1 MTADAKTPWFIDGR
15 TGETRT
21 YGDLLADLNR
31 SPGFVQPLC
40 QPASTQ
46 DALREIAACLVSDT
60 ELTLFDPDFGE
71 RELAALGFAKAQLNR
86 PACAPAAKL
95 VDLAALQAAAAGN
108 STARLGLFTSG
119 STGLPKLV
127 MQSAANLARSVKVSP
142 RQAEAIWA
150 FAYNPTHV
158 AGIQVYLQ
166 ALANGCSIV
175 DIFGLDR
182 SRALDAIKRYGVTHI
197 SATPSFF
204 RLLLPADQALAGVRS
219 VTLGG
224 ESSDAALL
232 ERLRPMFPAAR
243 FHNVYAS
250 TEAGTLLMA
259 DGDVFSVA
267 AGLADRVI
275 VRDGRIHVHRSLLG
289 EFTSGDT
296 VTRLSSETVG
306 RDTET
311 GNLKLENRE
320 QKTTGVDG
328 KAEDPQF

>member
-1 MTADAKTPWFIDGR
+1 MADQEITVMDKEQKPWFIDGR
-15 TGETRT
+15 TGETT
-21 YGDLLADLNR
+21 AYGDLLADLNR
-31 SPGFVQPLC
+31 SPGFVRPLC
-40 QPASTQ
+40 QPASTR
-46 DALREIAACLVSDT
+46 DALREIAASLAFGT
-60 ELTLFDPDFGE
+60 KLTLFDSDFGE
-71 RELAALGFAKAQLNR
+71 RELAALGFEKSQLNR

-127 MQSAANLARSVKVSP
+127 MQSVGNLARSVKVSP

-204 RLLLPADQALAGVRS
+204 RLLLSADQALAGVRS

-224 ESSDAALL
+224 CKNNPAQ
-232 ERLRPMFPAAR
+232 RP
-243 FHNVYAS
+243 
-250 TEAGTLLMA
+250 G
-259 DGDVFSVA
+259 
-267 AGLADRVI
+267 
-275 VRDGRIHVHRSLLG
+275 
-289 EFTSGDT
+289 
-296 VTRLSSETVG
+296 
-306 RDTET
+306 
-311 GNLKLENRE
+311 
-320 QKTTGVDG
+320 
-328 KAEDPQF
+328 